1 MGLMSD
7 LAGMGLGNFV
17 GTDIYADSKEKSPDH
32 GTADNAANVPEEK
45 DFIFDKSIDCP
56 VCGKKFT
63 TKIMKTGKA
72 KLVHADKDL
81 RPVYEGVDATK
92 YDVQMCTH
100 CGYTALSRFFPMVT
114 AAQAKLIKE
123 NISSKVVLPVFEGET
138 YSYEDVMKQY
148 QLALACA
155 VVKRSKNSER
165 AYICLK
171 SAWLMRGHYE
181 SILHDATAD
190 KATKDLVPTLK
201 EREKEYLLNAYNG
214 FVEARKTES
223 YPMCGMD
230 ENTIEYLVA
239 VLAIGFKKYDVA
251 GQSVSA
257 ILTSLSANSRMKDKA
272 RELKEEILEALKKTK

>member
-17 GTDIYADSKEKSPDH
+17 GTDIYADSKEKALEQAAGDK
-32 GTADNAANVPEEK
+32 GANVPQEK
-45 DFIFDKSIDCP
+45 DFIFDKNIECP
-56 VCGKKFT
+56 VCGTKFT
-63 TKIMKTGKA
+63 SKIMKTGKA

-81 RPVYEGVDATK
+81 RPVYEGVDAAK
-92 YDVQMCTH
+92 YDVQMCTC
-100 CGYTALSRFFPMVT
+100 CGYSALTRFFPVVT
-114 AAQAKLIKE
+114 SAQSKLIKE

-138 YSYEDVMKQY
+138 YSYEDAMKKY

-155 VVKRSKNSER
+155 VVKRAKNSER

-171 SAWLMRGHYE
+171 SAWLLRGYYE
-181 SILHDATAD
+181 SILHNDSVD
-190 KATKDLVPTLK
+190 KAEKDKVPALK

-214 FVEARKTES
+214 FVEAKKTES

-239 VLAIGFKKYDVA
+239 VLAVYFKKYEVA

-257 ILTSLSANSRMKDKA
+257 ILTSISANSRTKDKA
-272 RELKEEILEALKKTK
+272 RELKEEIMEALKKTK

>member
-1 MGLMSD
+1 MSD

-17 GTDIYADSKEKSPDH
+17 GTDIYADSKEKVAEQAGSES
-32 GTADNAANVPEEK
+32 AVNVPQEK

-123 NISSKVVLPVFEGET
+123 NISSKVVLPVFEGEI

-171 SAWLMRGHYE
+171 SAWLMRGYSE
-181 SILHDATAD
+181 SILHDTAAD
-190 KATKDLVPTLK
+190 KAAKDLVPELK
-201 EREKEYLLNAYNG
+201 VREKEYLLNAYNG
-214 FVEARKTES
+214 FLEARKTEN

-230 ENTIEYLVA
+230 ENTIEYLIA
-239 VLAIGFKKYDVA
+239 VLAFWFQKYDVA
-251 GQSVSA
+251 GQCVSA
-257 ILTSLSANSRMKDKA
+257 ILTSAAANARMKDKA
-272 RELKEEILEALKKTK
+272 RALKDEILSALKKKN